1 MMSFVPNVI
10 DADAFDTQAAVDE
23 STLTGERY
31 TWRREPGTTLMKPGL
46 VVSGEPAL
54 AFPYP
59 TSAKESDFAAIDAA
73 ASADD
78 IEAWRSAATVWLD
91 YAERQYAGAR
101 EIWKQ
106 LEWGGAVSPD
116 QIGPNKISLVNGL
129 TFGALKLLAM
139 RSVVPDASSWSSS
152 FSSLRA
158 SVPSMMV
165 TQTILT
171 QIALRSVAWT
181 MQSLADLGDTFSPG
195 TLVDICDLARAWRT
209 SVTPSCATRE
219 SPSPA
224 PSVTKANVSKPWVK
238 AAVTIAFGG
247 MAGGLLAWWLAPG
260 RQTKD
265 T

>member
-1 MMSFVPNVI
+1 MYLVPNVI
-10 DADAFDTQAAVDE
+10 DANVFEFQAAVE
-23 STLTGERY
+23 ETTLTGKRF
-31 TWRREPGTTLMKPGL
+31 TWRRHGDAQAAKPGT
-46 VVSGEPAL
+46 VVSAKPDL
-54 AFPYP
+54 HFPYP
-59 TSAKESDFAAIDAA
+59 IGLNNSDMAAIDAA
-73 ASADD
+73 ASPDD
-78 IEAWRSAATVWLD
+78 VDAWATAAIGWID
-91 YAERQYAGAR
+91 YAERQYTDAR
-101 EIWKQ
+101 EVWKQ

-139 RSVVPDASSWSSS
+139 RSVVPDASSWPNY

-158 SVPSMMV
+158 SVPSMTV
-165 TQTILT
+165 AQAILT

-219 SPSPA
+219 SPSPE